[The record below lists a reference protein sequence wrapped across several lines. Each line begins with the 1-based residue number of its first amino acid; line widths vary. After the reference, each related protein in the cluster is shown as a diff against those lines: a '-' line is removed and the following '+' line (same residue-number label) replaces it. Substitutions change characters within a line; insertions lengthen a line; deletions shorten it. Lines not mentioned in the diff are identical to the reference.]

1 MLGGDVK
8 ELWKALSKM
17 PSPKKRSPYK
27 VLQRQTAKHV
37 TPEYLKKL
45 NANLRRLG
53 RNTPPRSRPTPP
65 HLTEQ
70 QRRNAAHLRKLYPNK
85 TIRYTN
91 TGRPYVRH

>member
-27 VLQRQTAKHV
+27 VVQRQTAKHV

-53 RNTPPRSRPTPP
+53 RNTPP